1 MNAIERK
8 RRMFN
13 NQMER
18 YKRHGQPSRRVREIA
33 QGLRRLLRATATIP
47 EAERSQ
53 LILDTEREARSLI
66 VRLDGRA
73 ELLRREYFPDDRA
86 VINK

>member
-1 MNAIERK
+1 MNRVDSQ
-8 RRMFN
+8 RRLL
-13 NQMER
+13 QR
-18 YKRHGQPSRRVREIA
+18 QLDRDRSHGSPGMKIREAARI
-33 QGLRRLLRATATIP
+33 LRRLLRATATIP
-47 EAERSQ
+47 AAERSQ

-73 ELLRREYFPDDRA
+73 ELLRREYFPDDKA